1 MPRLLRALLLALLP
15 LTAAQ
20 ATEPHTEQRHD
31 PHEYASLAAHEH
43 GSAQLNLAL
52 DGRTLELEFAS
63 PAMNLVGF
71 EHAPRDEADKALVVA
86 ARGGLSQPL
95 VLFGI
100 PTTAACQAVRQEL
113 AGELFEEEQTE
124 ALEHSE
130 IRAAYRL
137 DCAKPAALAGLDL
150 SALFEAFPATQRIQV
165 QLIGPNGQRGAEL
178 DPQRPRLTF

>member
-1 MPRLLRALLLALLP
+1 MPRSLRALFLALLP
-15 LTAAQ
+15 LTAAL
-20 ATEPHTEQRHD
+20 AADSHPEQRHD
-31 PHEYASLAAHEH
+31 PQEHASLAAHEH

-63 PAMNLVGF
+63 PAMNLLGF

-95 VLFGI
+95 VLFGV
-100 PTTAACQAVRQEL
+100 PTAAACQVVRQEL
-113 AGELFEEEQTE
+113 EGELLEEEQTE

-130 IRAAYRL
+130 IRATYRL
-137 DCAKPAALAGLDL
+137 DCAKPGALAGLDL

-165 QLIGPNGQRGAEL
+165 QLIGPHGQRGEEL
-178 DPQRPRLTF
+178 DSQHPRLNF